1 MRQIVREPAV
11 TETVT
16 KQIRAAILSGAL
28 SPGTRI
34 RQEELADR
42 LAVSRA
48 PIRQALLVLERE
60 GLVEIDRWRGTIV
73 TPLDASTIR
82 DVYEF
87 RRAIESDVAIVL
99 AERRDFAPKQS
110 REVVAAGRTAASTGD
125 LTRLIELDLRFHTGL
140 YDAIG
145 NRVLSEVMGGQ
156 WTHIRRIMAATLT
169 ITGYPEK
176 VWDEHLAILDAIE
189 SHDAT
194 RAGALAAAHTQAACS
209 VLVASLAQERVAP
222 SDPVLQP
229 KTRRRSRRSRP
240 RRDRSRS
247 ASPRPLD

>member
-16 KQIRAAILSGAL
+16 KQIHAAILSGAL
-28 SPGTRI
+28 SPGTGI

-60 GLVEIDRWRGTIV
+60 GLVEIDRRRGTIV

-87 RRAIESDVAIVL
+87 RRAIESHVAIVL
-99 AERRDFAPKQS
+99 AERQDFVPKQS

-140 YDAIG
+140 YDATAEACVFD
-145 NRVLSEVMGGQ
+145 RVDVF
-156 WTHIRRIMAATLT
+156 I
-169 ITGYPEK
+169 
-176 VWDEHLAILDAIE
+176 
-189 SHDAT
+189 
-194 RAGALAAAHTQAACS
+194 
-209 VLVASLAQERVAP
+209 
-222 SDPVLQP
+222 
-229 KTRRRSRRSRP
+229 
-240 RRDRSRS
+240 
-247 ASPRPLD
+247 